1 MSERPIEA
9 PRAATAAGEWVL
21 VARNSRV
28 LKGWQELAERAPE
41 NMRECFGRLCS
52 KPLERLPG
60 RIFPLKHKKYKGAW
74 EYEVTSGDRVFY
86 IPDSA
91 TKRVVVYYAG
101 KHVTPVPFPPAL

>member
-9 PRAATAAGEWVL
+9 SEGSACAGEWDV

-28 LKGWQELAERAPE
+28 LKGWQELIEKAPE
-41 NMRECFGRLCS
+41 NMRECFKRLCS

-60 RIFPLKHKKYKGAW
+60 RIFPLRHKKYKGAW

-86 IPDSA
+86 IPDA
-91 TKRVVVYYAG
+91 AAKKVVVYYAG
-101 KHVTPVPFPPAL
+101 KHVTPAPFPPA